1 LPKIYPEKFVN
12 YQHLTVPAFL
22 GYLPQNWLC
31 HRSPMPG
38 LSVLAKICGL
48 FGPQA
53 ARAHRIFFFAKI
65 CSPLAFK
72 ILIYLPGTPIYLL
85 YRKKKLFSVK
95 NRASNNWTPLTQA
108 KPEQMSI
115 LSNSEESENT
125 QSSDGVK
132 FPFSCQNFANKI
144 NQIRFNIQ
152 KAFTF
157 IQEKLREGI
166 TRGDKKI
173 SFLSINQEIE
183 FDDEDLM

>member
-1 LPKIYPEKFVN
+1 
-12 YQHLTVPAFL
+12 
-22 GYLPQNWLC
+22 
-31 HRSPMPG
+31 
-38 LSVLAKICGL
+38 
-48 FGPQA
+48 
-53 ARAHRIFFFAKI
+53 
-65 CSPLAFK
+65 
-72 ILIYLPGTPIYLL
+72 
-85 YRKKKLFSVK
+85 
-95 NRASNNWTPLTQA
+95 
-108 KPEQMSI
+108 MSI